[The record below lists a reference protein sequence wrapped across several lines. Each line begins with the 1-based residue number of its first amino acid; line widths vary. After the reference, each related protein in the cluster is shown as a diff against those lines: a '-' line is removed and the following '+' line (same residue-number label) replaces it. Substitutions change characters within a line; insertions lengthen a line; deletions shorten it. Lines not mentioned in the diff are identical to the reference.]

1 MGSVWPRGG
10 PGSWARQCCLQH
22 KHGAASHFHCWLL
35 SALCH
40 PSPVPRNR
48 RARLLHQSTSRASQP
63 LPTPLPDITSV
74 PKLKPSPFSS
84 SVSLQHSSQA
94 LRHLQQTWSATSQ
107 HAAHGAGARGK
118 EKRSQPQKFLK
129 LQVSQTPSPAYARM
143 CSLQSRSR
151 WLASPLARG
160 PTRMGALWSHGLA
173 AGWLCLFGRLRFLR
187 LLGLDQLRL
196 SDSDKLE
203 GKRWSRSE
211 HRTRVTQSTLLP
223 LGHHRGRI
231 CEGKPTSEHPC
242 TQSTT
247 SFMDNLPGEQQKGKQ
262 QQRYP
267 LFPEEVS
274 QREKNKQ
281 KRTTQGPYSTARSP
295 ESRACYHLSP
305 VLPRDPGS
313 PTCCRASSTV

>member
-48 RARLLHQSTSRASQP
+48 RARLLHQSTSRASQ
-63 LPTPLPDITSV
+63 PLPDITSV

-231 CEGKPTSEHPC
+231 CEGKPTSEHPR
-242 TQSTT
+242 TQQPPALWTT
-247 SFMDNLPGEQQKGKQ
+247 SQVSSKRASSNRDIPS
-262 QQRYP
+262 
-267 LFPEEVS
+267 S
-274 QREKNKQ
+274 QRRSHKEKKNKQ